1 MIEDKYKQI
10 EDFINN
16 NEMALM
22 AVIEVCDRLCD
33 DKTNLKKRSH
43 REKTVFTKQDI
54 HSLLEQKT

>member
-22 AVIEVCDRLCD
+22 TVIEVCDGLCD
-33 DKTNLKKRSH
+33 DKTNLKKIV
-43 REKTVFTKQDI
+43 E
-54 HSLLEQKT
+54 